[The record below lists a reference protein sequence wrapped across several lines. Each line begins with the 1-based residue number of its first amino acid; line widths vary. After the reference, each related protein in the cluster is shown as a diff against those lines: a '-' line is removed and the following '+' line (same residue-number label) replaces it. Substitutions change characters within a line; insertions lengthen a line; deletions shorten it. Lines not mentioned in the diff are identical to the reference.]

1 MISPNCAPLACAEL
15 NARTFPPPF
24 STSSVSATHR
34 LRAAASGVRNN
45 ASVMS
50 SVSTAPSS
58 CAAKTCA
65 GPYSARSGFAANV
78 SKKASNARVSSAA
91 LVSLMMVITAGV
103 SSTSL
108 SAPLNAELACAGT
121 ILAFVLHHR
130 SDVAPDGFEF
140 EVAEERVLGESG
152 AGDHEALDLLEV
164 DVALDGG
171 EDVLVERLE
180 GFVVARG
187 GGASLAGHRLL
198 HFRAMGGDGCAHER
212 EVGEAL
218 GDEEDGEVGARGGV
232 RGFAESRDV
241 DGVPLVFLD
250 LHGAT
255 DVDVE
260 SVVGAELDVLRLG
273 RVAALD
279 ADRLAVAVVVDRL
292 DVHAELDADALGVAA
307 AAAAELA
314 AARPAARHL
323 P

>member
-1 MISPNCAPLACAEL
+1 
-15 NARTFPPPF
+15 
-24 STSSVSATHR
+24 
-34 LRAAASGVRNN
+34 
-45 ASVMS
+45 
-50 SVSTAPSS
+50 
-58 CAAKTCA
+58 
-65 GPYSARSGFAANV
+65 
-78 SKKASNARVSSAA
+78 
-91 LVSLMMVITAGV
+91 
-103 SSTSL
+103 
-108 SAPLNAELACAGT
+108 
-121 ILAFVLHHR
+121 
-130 SDVAPDGFEF
+130 
-140 EVAEERVLGESG
+140 
-152 AGDHEALDLLEV
+152 
-164 DVALDGG
+164 
-171 EDVLVERLE
+171 
-180 GFVVARG
+180 
-187 GGASLAGHRLL
+187 
-198 HFRAMGGDGCAHER
+198 MGGDGCAHER

-323 P
+323 PEGDALRVVVRAEQVEQLPHVLGVVGDEADVATATLRERLLENLHRDVRARTAGARETCEASTRDAVEEREGSRGDLGTRDALKFTKNAREFAPSHRKGLTNSRQQRRGN